1 MNSTTGRSTLST
13 GTDSTGNP
21 VRNRC
26 LSWFFFGSGSAGRWL
41 GGVCVSGTSSVRGR
55 WVIVGSSSGLG
66 RGRRTS
72 RSRRTSACAGDRPP
86 AALRHSWPRRSRNS
100 AWRLRDPTNRPWC
113 PCRAPRGF
121 GVVAPLAHPRC
132 GRFRPCH
139 LDRGVTADP
148 SRERPERL
156 AGRRRRR
163 PAALPWHHHGT
174 AIQPVAASA
183 SWFGD
188 ELSVPSSSPARRTN
202 VSRRS
207 RAACGT
213 DWALRPCSISST
225 RGGAPASGR

>member
-13 GTDSTGNP
+13 GTDSTGTP

-26 LSWFFFGSGSAGRWL
+26 LSWYFFGSGSAGRWL
-41 GGVCVSGTSSVRGR
+41 GGVCASGTSSVRGR
-55 WVIVGSSSGLG
+55 WVIVGSSSGPG
-66 RGRRTS
+66 
-72 RSRRTSACAGDRPP
+72 AGKENVQESPDLCLCWGPAP
-86 AALRHSWPRRSRNS
+86 AALRHSWPCRSRNS
-100 AWRLRDPTNRPWC
+100 AWRLRDPTNRPRC
-113 PCRAPRGF
+113 PCRAPQGF
-121 GVVAPLAHPRC
+121 GVVAPLAPPMRPLSTRSLGPRRHA
-132 GRFRPCH
+132 G
-139 LDRGVTADP
+139 TP

-163 PAALPWHHHGT
+163 PAAPPRHHHGT
-174 AIQPVAASA
+174 ATQPVAASA

-188 ELSVPSSSPARRTN
+188 ELSVPPSSPARRTN

-207 RAACGT
+207 RAARGT